1 MSEPSAG
8 RSRVRG
14 WWRRIATS
22 ALIALEALSDLWGR
36 VDVMQNPTARIVEV
50 VETAEY

>member
-1 MSEPSAG
+1 VLVDLEFADGGAAEAFLG
-8 RSRVRG
+8 R
-14 WWRRIATS
+14 
-22 ALIALEALSDLWGR
+22 LSDLWGR